1 MLTTVKGTYTDGRI
15 ILHET
20 PSVQEHTEVIV
31 TFLEKEITPP
41 QKPRKAGSLA
51 GRGSLPANFNEPLDD
66 LSEYM

>member
-1 MLTTVKGTYTDGRI
+1 MLTALKGTYRNGQI

-20 PSVQEHTEVIV
+20 PPVQGDTDVIV
-31 TFLEKEITPP
+31 TFLEKEIAPLP
-41 QKPRKAGSLA
+41 KLRKAGSLA